1 MGKQNRNSSAFR
13 RNAAKRMDRAS
24 KLESIA
30 SGALK
35 VENFYAG
42 INARKASKAG
52 V

>member
-1 MGKQNRNSSAFR
+1 MSKQNRNSAAFR
-13 RNAAKRMDRAS
+13 LNSAKRMDRAS

-42 INARKASKAG
+42 INSRKPAKA